1 MMKEIEQINELT
13 QEIIV
18 CAIDV
23 HQTLGQGLPESA
35 YIISLSAGLAERGI
49 KIEEQKP
56 ASILKESAQLD
67 TDCREYLLV
76 EDKVMLEIKS
86 VDQLT
91 QDHQSK
97 LTTCLVLS
105 GYEVGLLINFNVE
118 NLELGLKRVIN
129 SELYDL

>member
-1 MMKEIEQINELT
+1 MKEIEQINELT

>member
-1 MMKEIEQINELT
+1 MKEIEQINELT

-23 HQTLGQGLPESA
+23 HQILGPGLSEPTYETSFCES
-35 YIISLSAGLAERGI
+35 LTKLGF
-49 KIEEQKP
+49 KVEEQKP
-56 ASILKESAQLD
+56 ASIVTESASLD
-67 TDCREYLLV
+67 AGCREYLLV

-97 LTTCLVLS
+97 LTACLVLW

>member
-97 LTTCLVLS
+97 FTTCLVLS

>member
-1 MMKEIEQINELT
+1 MKEIEQINELT
-13 QEIIV
+13 QEIIL

-23 HQTLGQGLPESA
+23 HRTLGPGLPESTCET
-35 YIISLSAGLAERGI
+35 SLSASLAERGF
-49 KIEEQKP
+49 KVEELQP
-56 ASILKESAQLD
+56 TAIVKESHQQDA
-67 TDCREYLLV
+67 DCREYLLV

-91 QDHQSK
+91 QHHQSK
-97 LTTCLVLS
+97 LTTCLVLF

>member
-97 LTTCLVLS
+97 LTACLVLS
-105 GYEVGLLINFNVE
+105 GYEVGLLINFNIE
-118 NLELGLKRVIN
+118 NLELGIKRVIN